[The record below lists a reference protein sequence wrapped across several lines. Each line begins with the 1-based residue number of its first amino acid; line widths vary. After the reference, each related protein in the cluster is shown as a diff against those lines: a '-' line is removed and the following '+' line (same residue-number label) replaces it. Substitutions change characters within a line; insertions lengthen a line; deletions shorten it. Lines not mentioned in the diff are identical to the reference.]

1 MVMDDSD
8 DDLPN
13 LPRLTPPRTRAKT
26 PAKEPIDPDENDDL
40 PDITWFPEARAGVD
54 QTNPEGNSLPASG
67 HQSRTRTRL
76 SEEESREK
84 EKGKC

>member
-1 MVMDDSD
+1 MDDSD

-13 LPRLTPPRTRAKT
+13 ISRLTPPRTRAKT
-26 PAKEPIDPDENDDL
+26 PAEEPRDPGENDEG
-40 PDITWFPEARAGVD
+40 PD
-54 QTNPEGNSLPASG
+54 QSNSLPASG
-67 HQSRTRTRL
+67 HQLRTKTRL